1 MNSHLDHN
9 ATTPIRGTTAIRG
22 TTPIR
27 STTAIT
33 NAVVYCADPAFSC
46 FNPGSVVFRDGVIV
60 AVGPS
65 GAVAVPDGSTV
76 IDGQG
81 RLAVLPGLIDSHSHS
96 SLLKGYSEN
105 AQLMDWLPEYQ
116 REHQV
121 LTEDDAYFG
130 YLVSYMEALKGGTT
144 TVMDMYRFPH
154 RGAEAA
160 AALGMRAHLVP
171 YAADHPTKHFFETLE
186 TSEQLI
192 RDCHNTSDGRVKV
205 WLGLEHITYCS
216 EDMFGRVAELA
227 DAYGVRIHTHTSE
240 QREEVDVVVELFG
253 NRPVHVFNQR
263 GILRPGT
270 VLAHCVWLDDAEIA
284 VLAETGTGVA
294 HCPVSNMKLAG
305 GTAPLERFWRDGV
318 VVGLG
323 TDGGISNNSVSMW
336 ECMKIGSLLQKVT
349 RLDATAVSAQEA
361 LQMAT
366 IGGAR
371 LLGIDAEVGSIE
383 VGKQADLITVDL
395 WQPHLL
401 PVALAEGHDPILW
414 NLVFAGRSSD
424 VRDVWV
430 QGQACVSEGDI
441 CRVDES
447 EALAEIHE
455 HTVDLLDRRE
465 GIAAIPMVAD

>member
-1 MNSHLDHN
+1 MSHQIDE
-9 ATTPIRGTTAIRG
+9 AVTAIV
-22 TTPIR
+22 
-27 STTAIT
+27 
-33 NAVVYCADPAFSC
+33 NAVVYPCDDAFSC
-46 FNPGSVVFRDGVIV
+46 HNPGSVVFSGGTIT
-60 AVGPS
+60 AVGP
-65 GAVAVPDGSTV
+65 ARDVDVPEDATV
-76 IDGQG
+76 IDAGG
-81 RLAVLPGLIDSHSHS
+81 RLAVLPGLLDVHSHS
-96 SLLKGYSEN
+96 SLLKGYTEN
-105 AQLMDWLPEYQ
+105 AQLIDWLPEYQ

-121 LTEDDAYFG
+121 LTPDDAYFG

-160 AALGMRAHLVP
+160 NALGMRAHLVP

-192 RDCHNTSDGRVKV
+192 RDCHNTGDGRVKV

-216 EDMFGRVAELA
+216 GDMFRRVAELA
-227 DAYGVRIHTHTSE
+227 GAYGVSIHTHTSE

-253 NRPVHVFNQR
+253 DRPVHVFNEW

-284 VLAETGTGVA
+284 VLAGTGTGVA
-294 HCPVSNMKLAG
+294 HCPISNMKLAG
-305 GTAPLERFWRDGV
+305 GTAPLDRFRQQGV

-323 TDGGISNNSVSMW
+323 TDGGTANNSMSMW

-349 RLDATAVSAQEA
+349 RLDATAVSASEA
-361 LQMAT
+361 LRMAT
-366 IGGAR
+366 IDGAR
-371 LLGIDAEVGSIE
+371 LLGIDDEVGSIE

-414 NLVFAGRSSD
+414 NLVFAGRASD
-424 VRDVWV
+424 VRHVWV
-430 QGQACVSEGDI
+430 KGEPCVDDGEI
-441 CRVDES
+441 CRLDES
-447 EALAEIHE
+447 EALAEIHAR
-455 HTVDLLDRRE
+455 TVDLLSRRE
-465 GIAAIPMVAD
+465 GVAAIPMVAE

>member
-1 MNSHLDHN
+1 MSEQTPN
-9 ATTPIRGTTAIRG
+9 ATTAIVD
-22 TTPIR
+22 
-27 STTAIT
+27 
-33 NAVVYCADPAFSC
+33 AVVYCCDESFTC
-46 FNPGSVVFRDGVIV
+46 LNPGSVVFRDGIIS
-60 AVGPS
+60 AVGAS
-65 GAVAVPDGSTV
+65 GSVDVPEGARV
-76 IDGQG
+76 IDGGG
-81 RLAVLPGLIDSHSHS
+81 RLAVLPGLIDAHSHS

-121 LTEDDAYFG
+121 LTPDDAYFG

-144 TVMDMYRFPH
+144 TVMDMYRYPH

-160 AALGMRAHLVP
+160 GLLGMRAHLVP

-216 EDMFGRVAELA
+216 EDMFHRVAAMA
-227 DAYGVRIHTHTSE
+227 DTYGVSIHTHTSE
-240 QREEVDVVVELFG
+240 QREEVEVVTELFG
-253 NRPVHVFNQR
+253 DRPVHVFNQR
-263 GILRPGT
+263 GILRPGS

-305 GTAPLERFWRDGV
+305 GAAPLDRFWAQGV

-349 RLDATAVSAQEA
+349 RLDATAVSAREA
-361 LQMAT
+361 LRMAT
-366 IGGAR
+366 IDGAR
-371 LLGIDAEVGSIE
+371 LLGIDHEVGSIE
-383 VGKQADLITVDL
+383 VGKHADVITVDL

-430 QGQACVSEGDI
+430 RGEPCVSEGEI
-441 CRVDES
+441 SGLDES
-447 EALAEIHE
+447 EALTEIHSR
-455 HTVDLLDRRE
+455 TVDLLKRRE
-465 GIAAIPMVAD
+465 GVAAIPMVAD

>member
-1 MNSHLDHN
+1 MNNPAD
-9 ATTPIRGTTAIRG
+9 TPAATAIV
-22 TTPIR
+22 
-27 STTAIT
+27 
-33 NAVVYCADPAFSC
+33 NAAVYCCDDAFSC
-46 FNPGSVVFRDGVIV
+46 HNPGSVVFTGDTIA
-60 AVGPS
+60 AVGPA
-65 GAVAVPDGSTV
+65 GDVDVPEEADV
-76 IDGQG
+76 IDAGG
-81 RLAVLPGLIDSHSHS
+81 RLAVLPGLIDAHSHS

-144 TVMDMYRFPH
+144 AVMDMYRFPH

-160 AALGMRAHLVP
+160 IALGMRAHLVP

-192 RDCHNTSDGRVKV
+192 RDCHNAGDGRVKV
-205 WLGLEHITYCS
+205 WMGLEHITYCS
-216 EDMFGRVAELA
+216 EAMFRRVAELA
-227 DAYGVRIHTHTSE
+227 DDYGVRIHTHTSE
-240 QREEVDVVVELFG
+240 QREEVDAVVELFG
-253 NRPVHVFNQR
+253 DRPVHVFNER
-263 GILRPGT
+263 GIMRPGT

-305 GTAPLERFWRDGV
+305 GAAPLDRFFAEGI

-349 RLDATAVSAQEA
+349 RLDATAVSASEA
-361 LQMAT
+361 LRMAT
-366 IGGAR
+366 IDGAR
-371 LLGIDAEVGSIE
+371 LLGIDREVGSIE
-383 VGKQADLITVDL
+383 VGKEADLITVDL

-424 VRDVWV
+424 VRHVWV
-430 QGQACVSEGDI
+430 KGRACVYDGEI
-441 CRVDES
+441 CGVDES

-455 HTVDLLDRRE
+455 RTVDLLSRRE
-465 GIAAIPMVAD
+465 GIAAIPMVVD

>member
-1 MNSHLDHN
+1 MSEQTPN
-9 ATTPIRGTTAIRG
+9 ATTAIVD
-22 TTPIR
+22 
-27 STTAIT
+27 
-33 NAVVYCADPAFSC
+33 AVVYCCDEGSSS
-46 FNPGSVVFRDGVIV
+46 FNPGSVVFRDGIIS
-60 AVGPS
+60 AVGAS
-65 GAVAVPDGSTV
+65 GSVDVPEGARV
-76 IDGQG
+76 IDGGG
-81 RLAVLPGLIDSHSHS
+81 RLAVLPGLIDAHSHS

-121 LTEDDAYFG
+121 LTPDDAHFG

-144 TVMDMYRFPH
+144 TVMDMYRYPH

-160 AALGMRAHLVP
+160 GMLGMRAHLVP

-192 RDCHNTSDGRVKV
+192 RDCHRTHDGRVRV

-216 EDMFGRVAELA
+216 EEMFGRVVELA
-227 DAYGVRIHTHTSE
+227 DRYGVSIHTHTSE
-240 QREEVDVVVELFG
+240 QREEVEVVTELFG
-253 NRPVHVFNQR
+253 DRPVHVFNQR
-263 GILRPGT
+263 GILRPGS

-305 GTAPLERFWRDGV
+305 GAAPLERFWDSGV

-323 TDGGISNNSVSMW
+323 TDGGISNNSMSMW

-349 RLDATAVSAQEA
+349 RLDATAVSAREA

-366 IGGAR
+366 IDGAR
-371 LLGIDAEVGSIE
+371 LLGVDDEVGSIE
-383 VGKQADLITVDL
+383 VGKHADVITVDL

-401 PVALAEGHDPILW
+401 PVARAEGHDPILW

-430 QGQACVSEGDI
+430 HGRPCVANGQI
-441 CRVDES
+441 CGVDES
-447 EALAEIHE
+447 EALAEIHSR
-455 HTVDLLDRRE
+455 TVDLLRRRE
-465 GIAAIPMVAD
+465 SVRAIPMVAD